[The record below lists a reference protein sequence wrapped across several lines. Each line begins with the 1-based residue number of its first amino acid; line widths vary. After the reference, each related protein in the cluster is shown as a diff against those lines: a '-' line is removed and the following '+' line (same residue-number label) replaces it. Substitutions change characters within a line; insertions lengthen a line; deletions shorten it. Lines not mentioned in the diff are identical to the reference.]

1 MIKSSIFDKTFKI
14 HVLIWAIYTFYY
26 AFLVKLFYHIP
37 VTEGFISRVF
47 LYRFGEIALFYANIN
62 LVFSRFTNF
71 KKALSSIVIF
81 LFCLIFFLVYFYSLE
96 YYIFPFLKISVTKSV
111 PIFDQFISGSIL
123 QASTFIIYALGYSFA
138 QRVIQQQ
145 IEIGKQKDQNALLAH
160 EKAQS
165 EFQFLR
171 SQVNPHFMFNTLN
184 LIYSEVRKVN
194 ADMSE
199 VLIQF
204 ADMMRYS
211 TSKTMQQDE
220 VNLQGEVQFVED
232 YLEIQKKRFKANLQI
247 DYKLDGEIRSQR
259 IVPMVL
265 FTFVENAIKHGLY
278 DDSEFPLLIRG
289 SLFMDRFTFLVH
301 NRKNPTPNGFDAGD
315 TGISI
320 INLKKRLEAV
330 YENGGYSLEIEDLE
344 DEFIVNFKMNFKE
357 VKIK

>member
-1 MIKSSIFDKTFKI
+1 MSKIQKTHLTIWVIYTIYYLIAYTAIYGKNFDFLLVVNGVFINITFAITFYGCLLLIFPKYLEDKKYLSLIVGSLMFVFFSTVLRIFTFKYLFPI
-14 HVLIWAIYTFYY
+14 
-26 AFLVKLFYHIP
+26 LFYNAEKVEFNYGTFAINFWN
-37 VTEGFISRVF
+37 TQIYVF
-47 LYRFGEIALFYANIN
+47 
-62 LVFSRFTNF
+62 
-71 KKALSSIVIF
+71 
-81 LFCLIFFLVYFYSLE
+81 
-96 YYIFPFLKISVTKSV
+96 
-111 PIFDQFISGSIL
+111 
-123 QASTFIIYALGYSFA
+123 YALGYSFA

-320 INLKKRLEAV
+320 INLKKRLDAV
-330 YENGGYSLEIEDLE
+330 YTSDRYSLDIEDLE
-344 DEFIVNFKMNFKE
+344 DEFIVNFKVNFKE
-357 VKIK
+357 VKK